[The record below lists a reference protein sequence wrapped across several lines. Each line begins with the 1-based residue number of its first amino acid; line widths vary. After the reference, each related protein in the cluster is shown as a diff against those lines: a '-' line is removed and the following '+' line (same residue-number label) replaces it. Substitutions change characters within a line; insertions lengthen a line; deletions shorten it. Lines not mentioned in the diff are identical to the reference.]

1 MADLITLFRKE
12 EVDFNHNG
20 LGSLDSAII
29 NPLIKWHDN
38 GAFTL
43 EFKYP
48 LFAKHGNDIENSSI
62 IKANDADGSNLF
74 FVYKVIPSMGYISV
88 YCYQISYKLAFN
100 AIDDTFIVNKN
111 GQQALSQM
119 SSATQYAH
127 SFKFNSDISTI
138 ANSRVVRK
146 NVIEFLLDSKLENSF
161 VSRWGGHI
169 IRQNFNIAM
178 NESYSR
184 DSKNYTIRHRKD
196 LKGYSAEIDESTVVT
211 RIRPIG
217 ADGLMLPKIYVD
229 SPLINAYPEPR
240 IQEYEYSDV
249 KVKQKATD
257 EEGFN
262 TIDEAYSELRRLAK
276 LEFSENKVDVP
287 HASYKVEFV
296 ALADTEEY
304 KDLKSLARLMPG
316 DTVTVIH
323 EEDNLNIK
331 AKVIEYSYNTI
342 SNSYNSITLGSFQKT
357 FSSTI
362 TKLVDNKVKEA
373 TEIAETAL
381 VSANGKNKITHG
393 SAEPLNP
400 KEGDSWVRPNPD
412 DIKESQWLIWDNE
425 KWVTEMDSAAQV
437 KKGHVISEINVSE
450 EEILIQADKIHIS
463 GKTKIDDASITGAKI
478 LNLDAGK
485 ITTGT
490 LSAINIK
497 GVNIEGSSLTSSTS
511 DNKANINLSG
521 GIETFYGVT
530 GKKLGQMRP
539 TIDAGTGNANGF
551 AIIKSAGE
559 IFSINAGDS
568 NSNFSRPILQIPASA
583 NDNNVTANFYGQLK
597 FENLQ
602 PLDGRDIWVTAPSDK
617 AVVLGNGGNS
627 KLIASSGG
635 VGVFGNFSVYN
646 GSKNAVH
653 ITRNGLRATPAYEM
667 AESYLGDIGRN
678 YTKENS
684 EVWVKIDELFSDTV
698 NTDIPY
704 EVFLQA
710 YDNARFWMSD
720 FRYDKFLVKSDKPMS
735 RFAWEL
741 KAKRRGHEN
750 ERLLLQ
756 EDFDNKMLDKVHDE
770 GIFKGGD
777 ENE

>member
-1 MADLITLFRKE
+1 MEVVDLINLYRKDE
-12 EVDFNHNG
+12 TDFSHNG

-29 NPLIKWHDN
+29 NPIVKWHDN
-38 GAFTL
+38 GVFTL

-48 LFAKHGNDIENSSI
+48 LFAKHGKDIENSSI

-100 AIDDTFIVNKN
+100 AIDDTFIVSKN
-111 GQQALSQM
+111 GQQALNQM

-127 SFKFNSDISTI
+127 SFKFSSDISTI

-146 NVIEFLLDSKLENSF
+146 NPIEFLLDTKLDNSF

-196 LKGYSAEIDESTVVT
+196 LKGYSAEIDESTVMT

-217 ADGLMLPKIYVD
+217 YDGLMLPELYVD
-229 SPLINAYPEPR
+229 SPLLNAYPEPR
-240 IQEYEYSDV
+240 IQQFEYSNV
-249 KVKQKATD
+249 KVKQKPDD

-262 TIDEAYSELRRLAK
+262 TVEEAYSELRRLAK
-276 LEFSENKVDVP
+276 LEFTDNKVDIP
-287 HASYKVEFV
+287 HAAYKVEFV
-296 ALADTEEY
+296 ALSDTEEY
-304 KDLKSLARLMPG
+304 MDLKSLAKLKAG

-323 EEDNLNIK
+323 EEDGLNIK
-331 AKVIEYSYNTI
+331 AQIVEYSYNPL
-342 SNSYNSITLGSFQKT
+342 SLSYNSITLGNFQKT

-362 TKLVDNKVKEA
+362 TKLVDSKVKEVS
-373 TEIAETAL
+373 EIAETAL
-381 VSANGKNKITHG
+381 ISANDKNKITHG
-393 SAEPLNP
+393 SVEPLKP
-400 KEGDSWVRPNPD
+400 KTGDSWVRPNPD
-412 DIKESQWLIWDNE
+412 DISESQWLIWDGE
-425 KWVTEMDSAAQV
+425 KWVTEMDSATQV
-437 KKGHVISEINVSE
+437 KKGHVISSINVSE

-463 GKTKIDDASITGAKI
+463 GQTKIDDASITGAKI

-497 GVNIEGSSLTSSTS
+497 GVNITGSSLTSNT
-511 DNKANINLSG
+511 DNNLASINLNG
-521 GIETFYGVT
+521 GNQTFYGIS

-539 TIDAGTGNANGF
+539 TIDARTSVANGF

-568 NSNFSRPILQIPASA
+568 NSSTSSPVFQIPASA
-583 NDNNVTANFYGQLK
+583 NDNNVTANFFGQLK
-597 FENLQ
+597 FQNIQ
-602 PLDGRDIWVTAPSDK
+602 PLDGQDIWVVSPSGRK
-617 AVVLGNGGNS
+617 VVLGVNGNS
-627 KLIASSGG
+627 KLMAEDGG
-635 VGVFGNFSVYN
+635 VAVFGNFSVFN

-653 ITRNGLRATPAYEM
+653 VTRDGLRATPAYEM
-667 AESYLGDIGRN
+667 AESYLGDIGRI
-678 YTKENS
+678 YTREDC
-684 EVWVKIDELFSDTV
+684 EIWVEIDELFSDTV

-710 YDNARFWMSD
+710 YSDARFWVED
-720 FRYDKFLVKSDKPMS
+720 FKSDKFLVKSDKPFS
-735 RFAWEL
+735 RFSYEI
-741 KAKRRGHEN
+741 KAKRRGYEN
-750 ERLLLQ
+750 ERLVEQ
-756 EDFDNKMLDKVHDE
+756 KKDNEEIEKIYSEKE
-770 GIFKGGD
+770 INNNG
-777 ENE
+777 

>member
-1 MADLITLFRKE
+1 MINLYKKD
-12 EVDFNHNG
+12 EVDFSHNG
-20 LGSLDSAII
+20 LGSLDNSII
-29 NPLIKWHDN
+29 SPLIKWHDN

-48 LFAKHGNDIENSSI
+48 LFAKHGKGIENSSI
-62 IKANDADGSNLF
+62 IKANDPEGSNLF

-111 GQQALSQM
+111 GQQALNQIA
-119 SSATQYAH
+119 SSTQYKH
-127 SFKFNSDISTI
+127 NFKFSSDISTI

-146 NVIEFLLDSKLENSF
+146 NVIEFLLDTKLDNSF

-196 LKGYSAEIDESTVVT
+196 LKGYNAEIDESTVTT

-217 ADGLMLPKIYVD
+217 YDGLLLPELYVD
-229 SPLINAYPEPR
+229 SPLLNAYPEPR
-240 IQEYEYSDV
+240 IQQFEYSDV

-262 TIDEAYSELRRLAK
+262 TIDEAYSELRRLAN
-276 LEFSENKVDVP
+276 LEFTDNKVDVP

-323 EEDNLNIK
+323 KEDGLDIK
-331 AKVIEYSYNTI
+331 AQIVEYSYNPL
-342 SNSYNSITLGSFQKT
+342 SLSYNSITLGNFQKT

-362 TKLVDNKVKEA
+362 TKLVDGKVKEA
-373 TEIAETAL
+373 TELAETAL
-381 VSANGKNKITHG
+381 ISANDKNKITHG
-393 SAEPLNP
+393 SVEPLNP

-412 DIKESQWLIWDNE
+412 DIKESQWLIWDGE
-425 KWVTEMDSAAQV
+425 KWVTEMDSATQV
-437 KKGHVISEINVSE
+437 KKGHVISEINIGK

-497 GVNIEGSSLTSSTS
+497 GVNIEGSSITSSTS
-511 DNKANINLSG
+511 DNRASINLKG
-521 GIETFYGVT
+521 GSQTFTDVNGKNVGTIQPTRDGAT
-530 GKKLGQMRP
+530 GR
-539 TIDAGTGNANGF
+539 ANGF
-551 AIIKSAGE
+551 AIVSNPGD
-559 IFSINAGDS
+559 IFSINAGNAN
-568 NSNFSRPILQIPASA
+568 NSSSRPVIQIPANA
-583 NDNNVTANFYGQLK
+583 NEDNVTANFFGQLK
-597 FENLQ
+597 FENVQ
-602 PLDGRDIWVTAPSDK
+602 PLDGRDIWVVSPSGRK
-617 AVVLGNGGNS
+617 VVLGVAGNS
-627 KLIASSGG
+627 KLMAEDGG
-635 VGVFGNFSVYN
+635 VATFGNFSVYN

-653 ITRNGLRATPAYEM
+653 VTRNGLRATPAYET

-678 YTKENS
+678 YTRENS
-684 EVWVKIDELFSDTV
+684 ETWVEIDELFSDTV

-710 YDNARFWMSD
+710 YSNANFWVAD
-720 FRYDKFLVKSDKPMS
+720 FKSDKFLVKSDKPFS
-735 RFAWEL
+735 RFAWEI
-741 KAKRRGHEN
+741 KAKRRGYE
-750 ERLLLQ
+750 EDRLVLQ
-756 EDFDNKMLDKVHDE
+756 EISNTEIEKIYSEKE
-770 GIFKGGD
+770 INNNG
-777 ENE
+777 

>member
-1 MADLITLFRKE
+1 MEVVDLINLYRKDE
-12 EVDFNHNG
+12 TDFSHNG
-20 LGSLDSAII
+20 LGSLDNAII
-29 NPLIKWHDN
+29 NPLVKWHDN

-48 LFAKHGNDIENSSI
+48 LFAKHGKDIENSSI

-74 FVYKVIPSMGYISV
+74 FVYKVIPSMGYISA

-111 GQQALSQM
+111 GQQALNQI
-119 SSATQYAH
+119 SSSTQYKH
-127 SFKFNSDISTI
+127 NFKFSSDISTI

-146 NVIEFLLDSKLENSF
+146 NVIEFLLDTKLENSF
-161 VSRWGGHI
+161 INRWGGHI

-217 ADGLMLPKIYVD
+217 ADGLMLPEIYVD

-276 LEFSENKVDVP
+276 LEFTENKVDVP

-296 ALADTEEY
+296 ALQDTEEY
-304 KDLKSLARLMPG
+304 KDLKNLAKLKAG

-323 EEDNLNIK
+323 EEDGLNIK
-331 AKVIEYSYNTI
+331 AQIVEYSYNPL
-342 SNSYNSITLGSFQKT
+342 SNSYNSITLGNFQKT

-362 TKLVDNKVKEA
+362 TKLVDSKVKEV
-373 TEIAETAL
+373 TELAETAL
-381 VSANGKNKITHG
+381 ISANDKNKITHG
-393 SAEPLNP
+393 SVEPLNP
-400 KEGDSWVRPNPD
+400 KEGDSWVRPNPN
-412 DIKESQWLIWDNE
+412 DISESQWLIWDNE
-425 KWVTEMDSAAQV
+425 KWVTEMDSATQV
-437 KKGHVISEINVSE
+437 KKGHVISSINVSE
-450 EEILIQADKIHIS
+450 EEILIEADKIHIS
-463 GKTKIDDASITGAKI
+463 GQTKIDDASITGAKI

-485 ITTGT
+485 ITAGT

-497 GVNIEGSSLTSSTS
+497 GVNITGSSLTSNT
-511 DNKANINLSG
+511 DNNRASINLNG
-521 GIETFYGVT
+521 GNQTFYGIS

-539 TIDAGTGNANGF
+539 TIDAGTGVANGF

-568 NSNFSRPILQIPASA
+568 NSGTSRPVLQIPASA

-597 FENLQ
+597 FENVQ
-602 PLDGRDIWVTAPSDK
+602 PLDGRDIWVTTPSDK

-627 KLIASSGG
+627 KLIANSGG

-653 ITRNGLRATPAYEM
+653 VTRNGLRATPAYEM

-684 EVWVKIDELFSDTV
+684 EVWVKIDEIFSDTV
-698 NTDIPY
+698 NTDIAY

-710 YDNARFWMSD
+710 YSDATFWVED
-720 FRYDKFLVKSDKPMS
+720 FKSDKFLVKSNKPFS
-735 RFAWEL
+735 RFAYEI
-741 KAKRRGHEN
+741 KAKRRGYEN
-750 ERLLLQ
+750 ERLVEQ
-756 EDFDNKMLDKVHDE
+756 KKDNEEIEKIYMETEIKDN
-770 GIFKGGD
+770 G
-777 ENE
+777 

>member
-1 MADLITLFRKE
+1 MEVANLINLYRKD
-12 EVDFNHNG
+12 EVDFSHNG
-20 LGSLDSAII
+20 LGSLDNAII
-29 NPLIKWHDN
+29 NPIVKWHDN

-48 LFAKHGNDIENSSI
+48 IFEKHGKDIENSSI

-74 FVYKVIPSMGYISV
+74 FVYKIQPSMGYISV
-88 YCYQISYKLAFN
+88 FCYQISYKLAFN

-111 GQQALSQM
+111 GQQALNQI
-119 SSATQYAH
+119 SSSTQYKH
-127 SFKFNSDISTI
+127 NFKFSSDISTI

-161 VSRWGGHI
+161 INRWGGHI

-276 LEFSENKVDVP
+276 LEFTENKVDVP

-296 ALADTEEY
+296 ALQDTEEY
-304 KDLKSLARLMPG
+304 KDLKNLAKLKAG

-323 EEDNLNIK
+323 EEDGLNIK
-331 AKVIEYSYNTI
+331 AQIVEYSYNPL
-342 SNSYNSITLGSFQKT
+342 SNSYNSITLGNFQKT

-362 TKLVDNKVKEA
+362 TRLVDSKVKEV
-373 TEIAETAL
+373 TELAETAL
-381 VSANGKNKITHG
+381 VSANDKNKITHG
-393 SAEPLNP
+393 SAEPLSP
-400 KEGDSWVRPNPD
+400 KTGDSWVRPNPN
-412 DIKESQWLIWDNE
+412 DISESQWLIWDGE
-425 KWVTEMDSAAQV
+425 KWVTEMDSATQV
-437 KKGHVISEINVSE
+437 KKGHVISEINIGK
-450 EEILIQADKIHIS
+450 EEILISADKIHIS
-463 GKTKIDDASITGAKI
+463 GKTKIDDASITSAKI
-478 LNLDAGK
+478 LNLGAGK
-485 ITTGT
+485 ITAGT
-490 LSAINIK
+490 LTAINIS
-497 GVNIEGSSLTSSTS
+497 GVNITGSSLTSNT
-511 DNKANINLSG
+511 DNNRASINLNG
-521 GIETFYGVT
+521 GNQTFYGIS

-539 TIDAGTGNANGF
+539 TINAGTGVANGF

-568 NSNFSRPILQIPASA
+568 NSGTSRPVFQIPANA
-583 NDNNVTANFYGQLK
+583 NDNNVTANFFGQLK
-597 FENLQ
+597 FQNIQ
-602 PLDGRDIWVTAPSDK
+602 PLDGQDIWVVSPSGRK
-617 AVVLGNGGNS
+617 VVLGVNGNS
-627 KLIASSGG
+627 KLMAEDGGIAT
-635 VGVFGNFSVYN
+635 FGNFSVFN

-653 ITRNGLRATPAYEM
+653 VTRDGLRATPAYEM
-667 AESYLGDIGRN
+667 AESYLGDMGRS
-678 YTKENS
+678 YTRENS
-684 EVWVKIDELFSDTV
+684 ETWVEIDELFSDTV
-698 NTDIPY
+698 NTDIAY

-710 YDNARFWMSD
+710 YSDATFWVED
-720 FRYDKFLVKSDKPMS
+720 FKSDKFLVKSDKPMS
-735 RFAWEL
+735 RFAYEI
-741 KAKRRGHEN
+741 KAKRRGYEN
-750 ERLLLQ
+750 ERLVEQ
-756 EDFDNKMLDKVHDE
+756 KKDNEEIEKIYGEKETNDN
-770 GIFKGGD
+770 G
-777 ENE
+777 